1 MTRPVASLTG
11 RRDRLRAVG
20 GSGSAP
26 APVWNDLAVPNC
38 EDAVELLSVEVAY
51 LAGLRAVGHVV
62 QPSLANFLR

>member
-1 MTRPVASLTG
+1 MTRSVTILTG

-20 GSGSAP
+20 SRSSAP
-26 APVWNDLAVPNC
+26 APVWNDLTVPDC
-38 EDAVELLSVEVAY
+38 ADAVELLSVEVAY